1 MNAQLTITHLTKKF
15 EAGTPNEKHAL
26 RDFSL
31 EVAKGDFITIL
42 GSNGAGKSTLFNAIL
57 GSSSRTRA
65 ASCSTARISPMRRI
79 ISARSTSAACI
90 KILCAERPRT

>member
-26 RDFSL
+26 HDFSL

-42 GSNGAGKSTLFNAIL
+42 GSNGAGKSTFLKIL
-57 GSSSRTRA
+57 SGEIDPTSGSVSLARLISAVCIRTR
-65 ASCSTARISPMRRI
+65 
-79 ISARSTSAACI
+79 
-90 KILCAERPRT
+90 CAERHRT

>member
-15 EAGTPNEKHAL
+15 EAGTPNERHAL
-26 RDFSL
+26 HDFSL

-57 GSSSRTRA
+57 GKFLPDAGSILLDGEDITYEKDYKRALNIAVCIRTR
-65 ASCSTARISPMRRI
+65 
-79 ISARSTSAACI
+79 
-90 KILCAERPRT
+90 CAERRRT